1 VFEQAVLAGRS
12 AALALNKEVEF
23 EVRGQD
29 LKLDEK
35 LSEVIRDALVHLVR
49 NAVHHG
55 IEKSGK
61 ILIEVANRDGQT
73 RITVTDN
80 GRGIDPTLIQQIFK
94 PGFSTASEISE
105 ISGRGV
111 GLDVVKTGI
120 EEAGG
125 SITVTSRI
133 GHGSTFEITL
143 PSDPNP
149 R

>member
-1 VFEQAVLAGRS
+1 
-12 AALALNKEVEF
+12 
-23 EVRGQD
+23 
-29 LKLDEK
+29 
-35 LSEVIRDALVHLVR
+35 
-49 NAVHHG
+49 
-55 IEKSGK
+55 
-61 ILIEVANRDGQT
+61 
-73 RITVTDN
+73 
-80 GRGIDPTLIQQIFK
+80 LIQQIFK

-125 SITVTSRI
+125 SIAVTSKI

-143 PSDPNP
+143 PSKPNP